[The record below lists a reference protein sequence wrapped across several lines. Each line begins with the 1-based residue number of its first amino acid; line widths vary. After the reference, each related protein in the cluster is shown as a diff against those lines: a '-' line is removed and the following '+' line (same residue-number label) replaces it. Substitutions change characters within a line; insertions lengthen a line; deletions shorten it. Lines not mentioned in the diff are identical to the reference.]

1 MAAVECAQRRQAST
15 AASAPVDARTRSAT
29 GGFFDVFH
37 ARGLHAVGITFPDG
51 IVYRPDLGHAVFETA
66 LRSHECEPQKRDAT
80 AQEINVSTIPD
91 RHSGAQAG
99 AEAAASR
106 SASADPRAVAGIAV
120 TVRTTRSSNMLR
132 CWRQASPR
140 TM

>member
-51 IVYRPDLGHAVFETA
+51 IVYRLISATLFLRRPFEVT
-66 LRSHECEPQKRDAT
+66 
-80 AQEINVSTIPD
+80 NVS
-91 RHSGAQAG
+91 R
-99 AEAAASR
+99 R
-106 SASADPRAVAGIAV
+106 SVMRRPRRSTSPPSPIA
-120 TVRTTRSSNMLR
+120 TPARKP
-132 CWRQASPR
+132 APR
-140 TM
+140 PPLA